1 MNLKYER
8 SVKVDSSVHLKI
20 GIFSICIL
28 YVRVL
33 DFVCVC
39 GYQFAHQ
46 PGRQTGLSSG
56 VMRSAR
62 GLWLQISPRN
72 WMWHWGLTTRVGV
85 VGPFVLLSSLCPA
98 SHGRTSAGASSAQAP
113 LFGNGPVYSI

>member
-62 GLWLQISPRN
+62 GLWLQISPQELDVALGPYHQSRC
-72 WMWHWGLTTRVGV
+72 LRSVCAALLFVPRITRENFCR
-85 VGPFVLLSSLCPA
+85 P
-98 SHGRTSAGASSAQAP
+98 SSAQAP
-113 LFGNGPVYSI
+113 LLGNSLVYSI